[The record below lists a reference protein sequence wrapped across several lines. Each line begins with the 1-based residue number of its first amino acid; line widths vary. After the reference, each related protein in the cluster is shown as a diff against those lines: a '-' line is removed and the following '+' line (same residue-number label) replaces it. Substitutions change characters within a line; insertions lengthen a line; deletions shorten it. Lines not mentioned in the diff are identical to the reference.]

1 MSTISHNMHQHSTY
15 AVVDTR
21 SEKEKVW
28 LILKRLDHLSFQTLK
43 CMFLDALKGFH
54 IDDLVCDVYERAKHE
69 RHSYC
74 YDNTEIRKNPFQL
87 IQFDVWGLAPSIDI
101 HGFMRF
107 LIFLDDFS

>member
-28 LILKRLDHLSFQTLK
+28 LILKRLDHPSFQTLK

-74 YDNTEIRKNPFQL
+74 YCWDLRLEKLSKSLSKIMIAAEGIESK
-87 IQFDVWGLAPSIDI
+87 
-101 HGFMRF
+101 H
-107 LIFLDDFS
+107 